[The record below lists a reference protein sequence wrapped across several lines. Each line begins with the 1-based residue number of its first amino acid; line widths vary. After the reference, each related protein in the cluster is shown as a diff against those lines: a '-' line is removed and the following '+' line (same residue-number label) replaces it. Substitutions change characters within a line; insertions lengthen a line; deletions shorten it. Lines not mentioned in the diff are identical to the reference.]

1 MVNQEWDVN
10 FSSDI
15 QRVGFFHMNDLKT
28 PPQKWYIFKKF
39 LEHVKFTET
48 YAKNSYSSDF
58 HGLKM
63 FDIQFSRR
71 RNSLTNTF

>member
-1 MVNQEWDVN
+1 MVNQEWDVT

-28 PPQKWYIFKKF
+28 PHQKWYIFKKF

-48 YAKNSYSSDF
+48 NSKNSDSSDLL
-58 HGLKM
+58 GLQM
-63 FDIQFSRR
+63 FDI
-71 RNSLTNTF
+71 